1 MANPSCAVS
10 IDRPVP
16 LTTAGLG
23 VLHLAMLFGEPMTAR
38 PSEDQFGTSKRQRG
52 VEERRRRLVKAA
64 SELIE
69 ERDDGSFSMPEL
81 AKRAGL
87 SLATPYNLFGS
98 KAAVLA
104 QVFDR
109 LVRGF
114 HRDSDWMAGLPASAR
129 RRDAV
134 RW

>member
-1 MANPSCAVS
+1 
-10 IDRPVP
+10 
-16 LTTAGLG
+16 
-23 VLHLAMLFGEPMTAR
+23 
-38 PSEDQFGTSKRQRG
+38 
-52 VEERRRRLVKAA
+52 
-64 SELIE
+64 
-69 ERDDGSFSMPEL
+69 MPEL

-87 SLATPYNLFGS
+87 SLAAPYNLFGS

-129 RRDAV
+129 TLPKSSRLAPGYREGTTRRWPMTHCPPSWRNFASA
-134 RW
+134 RRLPLWH